1 MIQESITNEWAE
13 FLAYTKEPTYAARN
27 KKDNGFLGRFTM
39 DMLMENYGFARIL
52 TVLAR
57 EYLFHNPD
65 GTPKGGDPYESTD
78 DARRALC
85 AWCSIPDK
93 KNATPRTEWQF
104 RTDFRELH
112 DAFHELVDE
121 NGCGRYIRHLHGI
134 VNFINADRDK
144 VGKTTHKLA
153 DNKEKLEDAWR
164 KKVIQYQIPIFSEGT
179 KGDRILRF
187 DDVIADALELGALRI
202 ESIRLTDEQ
211 ELWLAKVTPQ
221 KMPLRVTR
229 TLLEYYLA
237 NKPADSDWCV
247 LPVTNVEA
255 YLGSSALSRIYL
267 KLLPETVLERKQ
279 IEMGACIYKMY
290 KCALIAKTSTIV
302 TNSECKCL

>member
-1 MIQESITNEWAE
+1 MIEESITNEWAE
-13 FLAYTKEPTYAARN
+13 FLAYTKEPTYAVRN
-27 KKDNGFLGRFTM
+27 KKDNVFLGWFTM

-57 EYLFHNPD
+57 GYLFHNPD
-65 GTPKGGDPYESTD
+65 GTPRADDPYERTD

-93 KNATPRTEWQF
+93 KNATPRAEWQF
-104 RTDFRELH
+104 RTDFREFQG
-112 DAFHELVDE
+112 AFPELVDE
-121 NGCGRYIRHLHGI
+121 NGCGWYIRHLRRI
-134 VNFINADRDK
+134 VDFINANRDK
-144 VGKTTHKLA
+144 VGKFTHKLA
-153 DNKEKLEDAWR
+153 DNIERLEDAWR
-164 KKVIQYQIPIFSEGT
+164 KKVIQFQIPIFSEGT
-179 KGDRILRF
+179 KGDLILRF

-202 ESIRLTDEQ
+202 ESIRLTAEQ

-221 KMPLRVTR
+221 KVPLRVTR

-255 YLGSSALSRIYL
+255 YLGSSALSRMYL
-267 KLLPETVLERKQ
+267 KELNNKFIMRK
-279 IEMGACIYKMY
+279 ENAGVMGVYKMV
-290 KCALIAKTSTIV
+290 LNNITEI
-302 TNSECKCL
+302 L

>member
-13 FLAYTKEPTYAARN
+13 FLAYTKEPIYAVRN
-27 KKDNGFLGRFTM
+27 KKDNDFLDRFTL

-57 EYLFHNPD
+57 GYLFHNPD
-65 GTPKGGDPYESTD
+65 GTLKEDDPYDHTD

-93 KNATPRTEWQF
+93 KNATPRAEWQF
-104 RTDFRELH
+104 KTDFRELH
-112 DAFHELVDE
+112 DAFPELMDE
-121 NGCGRYIRHLHGI
+121 NDCGWYIRHLRGI
-134 VNFINADRDK
+134 ADFINANRDK
-144 VGKTTHKLA
+144 TGKSTHKLA
-153 DNKEKLEDAWR
+153 DNMEKLEDAWR
-164 KKVIQYQIPIFSEGT
+164 KKVIQFQIPIFSEGT

-202 ESIRLTDEQ
+202 ESIRLTAEQ
-211 ELWLAKVTPQ
+211 EQWLAKVTPP
-221 KMPLRVTR
+221 KVPLRVTR

-237 NKPADSDWCV
+237 NKPTDSDWCV

-255 YLGSSALSRIYL
+255 FLGSSALSRMYL
-267 KLLPETVLERKQ
+267 KELNDLFMVRKESAGV
-279 IEMGACIYKMY
+279 IGVYKMVVDNP
-290 KCALIAKTSTIV
+290 AESL
-302 TNSECKCL
+302 

>member
-1 MIQESITNEWAE
+1 MIEESITNEWAE
-13 FLAYTKEPTYAARN
+13 FLAYTKEPTYAVRN

-57 EYLFHNPD
+57 GYLFHNPD
-65 GTPKGGDPYESTD
+65 GTQRADDPYERTD
-78 DARRALC
+78 DARHFLC
-85 AWCSIPDK
+85 AWSSIPDK
-93 KNATPRTEWQF
+93 KNATPRAEWQF

-112 DAFHELVDE
+112 DAFPELVDKD
-121 NGCGRYIRHLHGI
+121 GCGWYVRHLRGI
-134 VNFINADRDK
+134 ADFVNSNRDK

-153 DNKEKLEDAWR
+153 DNMEKLENAWR
-164 KKVIQYQIPIFSEGT
+164 KKVIQFQIPIFSEGT

-202 ESIRLTDEQ
+202 ESIIRLTAEQ
-211 ELWLAKVTPQ
+211 EQWLAEVTPS
-221 KMPLRVTR
+221 KVPLRVTR

-255 YLGSSALSRIYL
+255 YLGSSALSRMYL
-267 KLLPETVLERKQ
+267 RELNDKFIMRK
-279 IEMGACIYKMY
+279 ESAGVMGVYKM
-290 KCALIAKTSTIV
+290 V
-302 TNSECKCL
+302 VGNPSESL